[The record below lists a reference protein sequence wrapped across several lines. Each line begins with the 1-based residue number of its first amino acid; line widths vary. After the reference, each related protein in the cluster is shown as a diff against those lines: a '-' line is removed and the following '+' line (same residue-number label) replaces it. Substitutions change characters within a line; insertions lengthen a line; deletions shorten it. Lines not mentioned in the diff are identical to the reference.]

1 MKRYIVCFAC
11 VLAALSVFSSCG
23 EKYIDIENGNSLN
36 TSMYWKT
43 EEDMNTNLIAVYN
56 MFYRQGTW
64 TRNIYTQLNGMADD
78 GVSYAGW
85 TELNEWTKFKYT
97 NYNFAEGQAKIW
109 REHWTAVNRANQ
121 VLDHIDDPNIVFAN
135 EQDRL
140 DIKGQALWLRA
151 FYYYYM
157 VALWDNI
164 PLLLHTSSAGDQ
176 PAVIVF
182 EKIRTA

>member
-176 PAVIVF
+176 PANSTPDAIF
-182 EKIRTA
+182 